1 MSAQGSPEWFAE
13 RLGRVGASRV
23 ADIVART
30 KSGYSASRENYAVE
44 LALER
49 LTGQQADSYSSAAML
64 WGTTT
69 EPMARAAY
77 EAATGVLVQE
87 CGSIPHPRIEMAG
100 ASPDGLVGDD
110 GLLEIKCPNS
120 ATHINTLRSRK
131 PDGKYITQMQWQMA
145 CTERAWCDFA
155 SYDPRMPEGL
165 ELFVTRIQRDA
176 AMIVELEREVVRFLA
191 EVNAMV
197 AELLEMRDGRAGYV
211 APKVDVPPP
220 PTAPEPQIAVTPAKT
235 IEKTDE
241 WNLE

>member
-30 KSGYSASRENYAVE
+30 KSGYSTSRENYAVE

-49 LTGQQADSYSSAAML
+49 LTGRRAESYQNAAMQ
-64 WGTTT
+64 WGTET

-77 EAATGVLVQE
+77 EATTGVIVTE

-100 ASPDGLVGDD
+100 ASPDGLIGDD

-131 PDGKYITQMQWQMA
+131 PEGKYITQMQWQMA
-145 CTERAWCDFA
+145 CTARSWVDFV

-165 ELFVTRIQRDA
+165 ELFVTQIDRDA
-176 AMIVELEREVVRFLA
+176 AMIEDLEREVIKFLA
-191 EVNAMV
+191 EVDALV
-197 AELLEMRDGRAGYV
+197 AELLEFSEARNG
-211 APKVDVPPP
+211 
-220 PTAPEPQIAVTPAKT
+220 
-235 IEKTDE
+235 
-241 WNLE
+241 L

>member
-1 MSAQGSPEWFAE
+1 MSVQGSPEWFAE

-30 KSGYSASRENYAVE
+30 KSGYSTSRENYAVE

-49 LTGQQADSYSSAAML
+49 LTGQRADSYSNAAML

-77 EAATGVLVQE
+77 EATTGVLVQE

-100 ASPDGLVGDD
+100 ASPDGLIGSD

-131 PDGKYITQMQWQMA
+131 PDGKYVTQMQWQMA
-145 CTERAWCDFA
+145 CTERRWCDFV

-176 AMIVELEREVVRFLA
+176 AMIAELEREVVRFLA
-191 EVNAMV
+191 EVDAMV
-197 AELLEMRDGRAGYV
+197 AELLQMRDGRAEY
-211 APKVDVPPP
+211 VPPP
-220 PTAPEPQIAVTPAKT
+220 PTAPDPQIAVTPAKM

-241 WNLE
+241 WTLE